1 MAWHRSFRWAVPAMT
16 LTITLA
22 TMDKEILRTH
32 DLQFCTRPHP
42 TSTTE
47 VILQLLKDLAKWH
60 LHPTMISNVQNFRPL
75 REDEVWRMIEKI
87 SKSVITSKLIN
98 LSVKTKY

>member
-1 MAWHRSFRWAVPAMT
+1 MA

-60 LHPTMISNVQNFRPL
+60 LHPTMS
-75 REDEVWRMIEKI
+75 IEERQE
-87 SKSVITSKLIN
+87 
-98 LSVKTKY
+98 KYGHSSS